1 MVCVHIHEIFS
12 AAAACGKTANSPW
25 SDNDKLVTFA
35 FQHLLVCK
43 ANKKK
48 ETLHQVIAT
57 ISNGFNLD
65 VGDNSKSSTQAE
77 GAIVSLLKGQHCVT
91 SRKTAV
97 KETTTWLEASPHL
110 YCLDCEYSLT
120 AARDRREQNT
130 RARAGL
136 QGLARETV
144 SGWFRSPRVGASIS
158 PTGFVPQHWR
168 RPSYFWNEISRSKT
182 QGGHVH
188 PIKWF

>member
-48 ETLHQVIAT
+48 EVIAT

-65 VGDNSKSSTQAE
+65 VGDNSKSSKQVE
-77 GAIVSLLKGQHCVT
+77 IVNNL
-91 SRKTAV
+91 KTAQ
-97 KETTTWLEASPHL
+97 KL
-110 YCLDCEYSLT
+110 YHNMINDV
-120 AARDRREQNT
+120 D
-130 RARAGL
+130 
-136 QGLARETV
+136 
-144 SGWFRSPRVGASIS
+144 P
-158 PTGFVPQHWR
+158 
-168 RPSYFWNEISRSKT
+168 
-182 QGGHVH
+182 
-188 PIKWF
+188 